1 MVDTKLEE
9 ARRKIQDIDREIAEL
24 FEQRMQAV
32 REIAA
37 FKKEHGIEVADMAQ
51 ERRVLSR
58 NAAYIQ
64 DEQLKP
70 YYLTFM
76 RDIMNVSKQFQ
87 EQLMKGKEQDSRG
100 SGTK

>member
-1 MVDTKLEE
+1 MDTKLEE
-9 ARRKIQDIDREIAEL
+9 ARKKIQDIDREIAEL

-37 FKKEHGIEVADMAQ
+37 FKKEHGFEVTDEAQ
-51 ERRVLSR
+51 ERRVLER
-58 NAAYIQ
+58 NIAYIR

-76 RDIMNVSKQFQ
+76 RDTMTVSKQYQ
-87 EQLMKGKEQDSRG
+87 EQLMKGNE
-100 SGTK
+100 

>member
-1 MVDTKLEE
+1 MDTKLEA
-9 ARRKIQDIDREIAEL
+9 ARKKIQDIDREMAEL

-37 FKKEHGIEVADMAQ
+37 FKKEHGLAVADEAQ
-51 ERRVLSR
+51 ELRVLAR
-58 NAAYIQ
+58 NVEYIR

-76 RDIMNVSKQFQ
+76 RDTMTVSKQYQ
-87 EQLMKGKEQDSRG
+87 EQLMKGKE
-100 SGTK
+100 